1 MYIYI
6 IYIYIYGMLYVTYLS
21 DHMIYQVPMY
31 VGERE
36 RGGWKIAVRAQ
47 IILKW
52 LLACKA
58 TLETCPLFE
67 CGVWCLGT

>member
-1 MYIYI
+1 M
-6 IYIYIYGMLYVTYLS
+6 IYGMLYVTYLL
-21 DHMIYQVPMY
+21 DHMIYQVLMY